1 MKHQGSVDL
10 SNILITLL
18 HYCASPTE
26 MHKMTPH
33 FVGRQKKPL
42 YCQNRMPH
50 FYLCGIM
57 MIEGARC
64 EAKPIYTTLFL
75 SFFLFAPNVVHT
87 FYNILICPFKKE
99 SCGRYSVQLI
109 TTLNM
114 SSQFMHL
121 IGFIICHVS
130 PELCTFMYFYLFF
143 VSNVFYPLYSDHQV
157 CWNG

>member
-1 MKHQGSVDL
+1 MKQ
-10 SNILITLL
+10 NPFIL
-18 HYCASPTE
+18 
-26 MHKMTPH
+26 
-33 FVGRQKKPL
+33 
-42 YCQNRMPH
+42 
-50 FYLCGIM
+50 LCF
-57 MIEGARC
+57 C
-64 EAKPIYTTLFL
+64 L
-75 SFFLFAPNVVHT
+75 SFYSNVPNVVHT

-143 VSNVFYPLYSDHQV
+143 VSNVCVLPTVF
-157 CWNG
+157 